1 MSFPSAYE
9 RALAGRAGIQDRFE
23 AARER
28 IKSASCNGA
37 LRSFRSILAR
47 GKAAINMPIPKVVR
61 FIEEGSYL
69 NIYEFIARETGLSG
83 EDLELAILERL
94 KELGPLRM
102 KLDRLFCFQHD
113 THYASFNLGG
123 AGARRYGSC
132 CVIFDLRH
140 WAPFQTC
147 FAGDSIRACCNSGK
161 EPLLADE
168 EILASFGTGE
178 DLDRLAVIRHERFL
192 ERHTHSLDPGEVRDI
207 LEADDS
213 LFEIH
218 LHGPVTR
225 DQIQEVRLS
234 RADYHH
240 LCDLAERAKGHSSPL
255 PWEFDSVEPFQ
266 KMLAALD
273 RFDIPLVLAEGG

>member
-1 MSFPSAYE
+1 MSFPAAYA
-9 RALAGRAGIQDRFE
+9 RALVLRPGIQTRFE
-23 AARER
+23 AVRER
-28 IKSASCNGA
+28 LRIASCNGA
-37 LRSFRSILAR
+37 LRSFRSILSR
-47 GKAAINMPIPKVVR
+47 GKAAVNMPISKVVR
-61 FIEEGSYL
+61 FIEEGNYL
-69 NIYEFIARETGLSG
+69 NIYEFVARETGLSG
-83 EDLELAILERL
+83 DELERAVLERL
-94 KELGPLRM
+94 KEFGPLRL
-102 KLDRLFCFQHD
+102 KLDHLFCFQFD

-140 WAPFQTC
+140 WAPFHTC
-147 FAGDSIRACCNSGK
+147 FAGDSIRACCSPSR
-161 EPLLADE
+161 EPLLADD

-192 ERHTHSLDPGEVRDI
+192 ERQAHSLDPGEVRDI

-225 DQIQEVRLS
+225 DLIQEVRLS

-240 LCDLAERAKGHSSPL
+240 LCDLAERAKGHAAPL

-266 KMLAALD
+266 AMLAALD